1 MRRRR
6 CADDVQRVETERNG
20 SINTG
25 EERLGM
31 RKNMSD
37 GDEVLQYTK
46 LSGSTLLSP
55 IIFLSGIKCR
65 VSS

>member
-1 MRRRR
+1 MRRRQ

>member
-1 MRRRR
+1 M
-6 CADDVQRVETERNG
+6 ETERNG

-25 EERLGM
+25 EETLGM

-37 GDEVLQYTK
+37 GDEVLQHTK

-55 IIFLSGIKCR
+55 IIFLSGNK
-65 VSS
+65 VQSHFLK